1 MVGILSRIFMKK
13 YKFIT
18 FLILL
23 VISNCSLQKIAL
35 RSTTNLLNNGIQAI
49 YQEQDLQI
57 AEHAIASDMKL
68 LEGLYQSDP
77 RNKDILILL
86 TQGYASYS
94 MGFVEDEDPDRA
106 KLFYLRARQYG
117 LELLGMT
124 SAYKDSIPCKEK
136 PFIERLAYIKA
147 KDVPALFWTAFAW
160 GGWIN
165 LSKDDPQAIFDL
177 GKVKAMMSR
186 VLEIDEGFFFG
197 AAHLFFGSIYGT
209 LPKLLGGD
217 PEKAKEHFNRSL
229 EISDNNFILPY
240 VYLARYYAQ
249 PLLDEA
255 LFGQYLEII
264 EKAPIDV
271 LPGYQLLT
279 AIAKDK
285 ARKLSNMKEELF

>member
-1 MVGILSRIFMKK
+1 MKK
-13 YKFIT
+13 YQFISC
-18 FLILL
+18 LILL
-23 VISNCSLQKIAL
+23 VINGCSLQKIAL
-35 RSTTNLLNNGIQAI
+35 RSTTNLLNNGVQAI
-49 YQEQDLQI
+49 YQEPDLQI
-57 AEHAIASDMKL
+57 AEQAIASNMKL

-77 RNKDILILL
+77 RNKDILMLL

-94 MGFVEDEDPDRA
+94 LGFVEDEDPDRA
-106 KLFYLRARQYG
+106 KLFYLRARHYG
-117 LELLGMT
+117 LELLGLT
-124 SAYKDSIPCKEK
+124 SAFKDSIPYREK
-136 PFIERLAYIKA
+136 PFIERLALIKE

-186 VLEIDEGFFFG
+186 VVEMDEGFFFG
-197 AAHLFFGSIYGT
+197 AAHLFFGTIYGA

-229 EISDNNFILPY
+229 ELSDDKFILPY

-255 LFGQYLEII
+255 LFDQYLDTV
-264 EKAPIDV
+264 EKSPINV
-271 LPGYQLLT
+271 LPNYELLT

-285 ARKLSNMKEELF
+285 AHKLSDKREELF

>member
-1 MVGILSRIFMKK
+1 MKK
-13 YKFIT
+13 YQFISC
-18 FLILL
+18 LILL
-23 VISNCSLQKIAL
+23 VINSCSLQKIAL
-35 RSTTNLLNNGIQAI
+35 RSTTNLLNNGVQAI

-57 AEHAIASDMKL
+57 AEQAIASNMKL

-77 RNKDILILL
+77 RNKNILMLL

-94 MGFVEDEDPDRA
+94 LGFVEDEDPDRA
-106 KLFYLRARQYG
+106 KLFYLRARRYG
-117 LELLGMT
+117 LELLGLT
-124 SAYKDSIPCKEK
+124 SAFKDSIPYQEK
-136 PFIERLAYIKA
+136 PFIERLAYIKE

-165 LSKDDPQAIFDL
+165 LSKDDAQAIFDL

-186 VLEIDEGFFFG
+186 VLEMDEGFFFG
-197 AAHLFFGSIYGT
+197 AAHLFFGSIYGA

-229 EISDNNFILPY
+229 ELSDNKFILPY

-255 LFGQYLEII
+255 LFDQYLETI
-264 EKAPIDV
+264 ENAPIDV
-271 LPGYQLLT
+271 LPDFELLT
-279 AIAKDK
+279 AIAKNK
-285 ARKLSNMKEELF
+285 AHKLSDKREELF